1 MAKITFTQLES
12 LATESVNLSSIVP
25 IVQDGENYKIALSSI
40 DNSDPNWDSTYT
52 SVQTNSASWGIDTVY
67 DDSLL
72 QSTSATWDNTSSAVQ
87 TNSAQWAVDTDTI
100 YDDSLLQ
107 STSGSWDST
116 YTIVG
121 ANSASW
127 DAHTDPYDD
136 SLLQSTS
143 GSWDS
148 TYTAVAANSASWDAH
163 TDPYDDAPVTALQ
176 SASATWDNTSSAV
189 QTNSAQW
196 AVDTDTIYDDTP
208 VTALQSASAN
218 WESTYTTV
226 ESESGV
232 WSSSSA
238 GTTLSSTATSP
249 FLMVKNS
256 GGNVRGNNAVDLQL
270 QRTDNTK
277 IAKGIRSSLLGG
289 NNNIAEGNNSVVVG
303 GTDNSAEGNY
313 SAIIGGNGNLAQ
325 GTSAEVLGGTTSKA
339 LGSGSSTIGG
349 LSLSAIGNYSAVVG
363 GQANKV
369 NSGHNRSVILGGN
382 GIVSDA
388 QDTAYVPNLNVGAG
402 FKMPTGAV
410 VDYVLTTDANGV
422 GTWQA
427 AAGGPAG
434 PSGTVL
440 SGTTAN
446 ATPTEI
452 FVDGTSPNRVDVA
465 TGSTITFSALVAA
478 RSATESA
485 GYKIEGVI
493 KNDAGTAA
501 LVGVVAKT
509 VFAEE
514 DIAWDIT
521 VTAANN
527 ALTFIVTGDSADSVS
542 WEVTLNK
549 TEAT

>member
-72 QSTSATWDNTSSAVQ
+72 QST
-87 TNSAQWAVDTDTI
+87 
-100 YDDSLLQ
+100 
-107 STSGSWDST
+107 
-116 YTIVG
+116 
-121 ANSASW
+121 
-127 DAHTDPYDD
+127 
-136 SLLQSTS
+136 
-143 GSWDS
+143 
-148 TYTAVAANSASWDAH
+148 
-163 TDPYDDAPVTALQ
+163 
-176 SASATWDNTSSAV
+176 SATWDNTSSAV

-363 GQANKV
+363 GQSGKV
-369 NSGHNRSVILGGN
+369 DSGHNRSVILGGN
-382 GIVSDA
+382 GIESDA
-388 QDTAYVPNLNVGAG
+388 QDTAFVNNMDVKSSIYI
-402 FKMPTGAV
+402 KQIT
-410 VDYVLTTDANGV
+410 
-422 GTWQA
+422 
-427 AAGGPAG
+427 AAGADKVGKCQLW
-434 PSGTVL
+434 V
-440 SGTTAN
+440 N
-446 ATPTEI
+446 ATGDLYLTLPNGTDKQI
-452 FVDGTSPNRVDVA
+452 AFV
-465 TGSTITFSALVAA
+465 
-478 RSATESA
+478 
-485 GYKIEGVI
+485 
-493 KNDAGTAA
+493 
-501 LVGVVAKT
+501 
-509 VFAEE
+509 
-514 DIAWDIT
+514 
-521 VTAANN
+521 
-527 ALTFIVTGDSADSVS
+527 
-542 WEVTLNK
+542 
-549 TEAT
+549 